1 MAVAQ
6 LFVQLM
12 ARLGFDKF
20 YAQGGDWG
28 SLITTDMAV
37 VFPDRWRMGVAG
49 VYKVI
54 IFVIII
60 IIIIIIIIKTCS
72 TGPNGKKRNCL

>member
-1 MAVAQ
+1 MFQKTSVVNLQKALEDDLILFLNCIVCSGLNSLAVAQ

-28 SLITTDMAV
+28 SVITTDLAV
-37 VFPDRWRMGVAG
+37 VFPER
-49 VYKVI
+49 
-54 IFVIII
+54 
-60 IIIIIIIIKTCS
+60 
-72 TGPNGKKRNCL
+72 